1 MPHASSSAAVPEPG
15 SVLPAGWVAV
25 LSVRFYPPAF
35 GTSASLR
42 RARRYR
48 ARLLKVGDERYN
60 ANVDSLK
67 A

>member
-15 SVLPAGWVAV
+15 SALPAGWVAA
-25 LSVRFYPPAF
+25 LSVGFYLPAF

-48 ARLLKVGDERYN
+48 ACLPKVEDERYN
-60 ANVDSLK
+60 AK
-67 A
+67 